1 MDTSV
6 ANSVN
11 TYRDERAYAT
21 SDDDSEHEETSWK
34 RQATEKARDSINR
47 AGYDFAKCT
56 ALEGAPQLGSFPKCG
71 AALEGASQLGPF
83 PVKKK
88 KVNNVWGAVLS
99 EQLLMEDLNQVT
111 VGSDGNPDRASR
123 QVESYDFTRKHL
135 DTRPDPIEPDD
146 LFDEE
151 NTTTCD
157 VIDIQDMGPR
167 GQKRSVKDRLGERTC
182 TRPSRS
188 RSPKRSDT
196 GRARRFASES
206 SRSSG
211 SEPDED
217 EAAKLVADIAN
228 RLEEPKVDVIE
239 KVVNVIGITESRKL
253 LNMTEDI
260 EAAGGLLI
268 RNKTRRRTPGGVFF
282 YLVKANTSRH
292 EARLIFQNDLCQ
304 QEYQRREYK
313 KERSRRIREEHANR
327 AAAAVAVDSEEKPP
341 EEPASPGDTEV
352 AMAADEDLEDGEI
365 VD

>member
-1 MDTSV
+1 
-6 ANSVN
+6 NSVN

-34 RQATEKARDSINR
+34 RQATEKARDTING
-47 AGYDFAKCT
+47 AGYDFAKCA
-56 ALEGAPQLGSFPKCG
+56 ALGGAPQVGSFPKC
-71 AALEGASQLGPF
+71 AAPGGASQLGSF

-151 NTTTCD
+151 NITTCD
-157 VIDIQDMGPR
+157 VIDIQDLGPR

-188 RSPKRSDT
+188 RSPKCQDT

-228 RLEEPKVDVIE
+228 RLEEPKVDIIE

-260 EAAGGLLI
+260 ESAGGLLI
-268 RNKTRRRTPGGVFF
+268 RNKPRRRTPGGVFF

-292 EARLIFQNDLCQ
+292 EAKLIFQDDLFQ
-304 QEYQRREYK
+304 QDHQRREYK

-327 AAAAVAVDSEEKPP
+327 AAAAVPVDSDHEKPP
-341 EEPASPGDTEV
+341 EETASPSGAGDAEV